1 MKCWHLVAAL
11 AIAGCGLN
19 TSSLPSTG
27 RSGQDAGVSA
37 TEASSSIA
45 GSPASWPARRR
56 PSRLAQDGGSSDTN
70 DASKPVPGGPTT
82 NDKDAQTDP
91 AQGGPANPSGSPSPS
106 GQPASG
112 GPSKPG
118 SQAQPPG
125 GSTGNGNNGSNGN
138 GNGQNGSSPNRGAED
153 AGVPDASSSG
163 AHDPDDDGSSD
174 EDEHSDDGDQSGH
187 GDHGDHGDNGEH
199 GNSSGNGDNGDNS
212 GPGSGSNDHGGPS
225 QSDDAVSIIVD
236 LVIAILDL
244 SLGPVRPSEIE
255 TLVSS
260 ILVLSLAPAELAAES
275 LVAVLDALD
284 DTQICLDHP
293 ERCNPLC
300 TNLESDCSACGRDED
315 CIERIEEM
323 CKVKLPKTCL

>member
-11 AIAGCGLN
+11 AFAGCGLN

-27 RSGQDAGVSA
+27 RSGEDAGVSA
-37 TEASSSIA
+37 TDASSPVA

-56 PSRLAQDGGSSDTN
+56 PSRLEKDGGSSDTK
-70 DASKPVPGGPTT
+70 DASKPGAGGPTT
-82 NDKDAQTDP
+82 GDKDAQTDP
-91 AQGGPANPSGSPSPS
+91 AQGGPANPSGNPNPS
-106 GQPASG
+106 GQPTSG
-112 GPSKPG
+112 SPSKPG

-125 GSTGNGNNGSNGN
+125 SSSGDGSDDDDN
-138 GNGQNGSSPNRGAED
+138 GNGQNGSAPD
-153 AGVPDASSSG
+153 AGAPDAGSSG
-163 AHDPDDDGSSD
+163 SQDPDDDGSSD
-174 EDEHSDDGDQSGH
+174 EDEHADENDHGDGDDGD
-187 GDHGDHGDNGEH
+187 D
-199 GNSSGNGDNGDNS
+199 GDNS
-212 GPGSGSNDHGGPS
+212 GQPGSGSNGHGS
-225 QSDDAVSIIVD
+225 QQPHSDDAVSIIVD

-244 SLGPVRPSEIE
+244 SLGPVRPAEIE
-255 TLVSS
+255 ALVSS

-323 CKVKLPKTCL
+323 CKVKLPKSCF

>member
-11 AIAGCGLN
+11 ALAGCGLN

-27 RSGQDAGVSA
+27 RSGEDAGVRA
-37 TEASSSIA
+37 ADASSSIA

-56 PSRLAQDGGSSDTN
+56 PSRLEQDGGSSDTK
-70 DASKPVPGGPTT
+70 DASKPGAGGPTT
-82 NDKDAQTDP
+82 RDKDAQTDP
-91 AQGGPANPSGSPSPS
+91 AQGGPANPNGGPNPS
-106 GQPASG
+106 GQPTSG
-112 GPSKPG
+112 TSGNPSKPG

-125 GSTGNGNNGSNGN
+125 TGNSAGNGSDDDGS
-138 GNGQNGSSPNRGAED
+138 GNGQNGSSSNGGAQD
-153 AGVPDASSSG
+153 AGASDASSSG
-163 AHDPDDDGSSD
+163 AHDPDPDDNGSSD
-174 EDEHSDDGDQSGH
+174 EDEDEHSDEDDRDD
-187 GDHGDHGDNGEH
+187 GDHGDEGDNG
-199 GNSSGNGDNGDNS
+199 GQ
-212 GPGSGSNDHGGPS
+212 PGSGSNGHGS
-225 QSDDAVSIIVD
+225 QQPHSDDAISIIVD

-244 SLGPVRPSEIE
+244 SLGPVRPSELE
-255 TLVSS
+255 ALVSS
-260 ILVLSLAPAELAAES
+260 ILVLSLAPADLAAES

-323 CKVKLPKTCL
+323 CKVKLPKTCF

>member
-27 RSGQDAGVSA
+27 RSGEDAGVSA
-37 TEASSSIA
+37 SEASSSIA

-56 PSRLAQDGGSSDTN
+56 PSRLEKDGGSSDTK
-70 DASKPVPGGPTT
+70 DASKPPAGGPTT

-91 AQGGPANPSGSPSPS
+91 AQGEPANPSGAPSPS
-106 GQPASG
+106 AQPTSG

-125 GSTGNGNNGSNGN
+125 SSSGNGSNGSNGSN
-138 GNGQNGSSPNRGAED
+138 GNGQNGSSPNGGAQDPGAPD
-153 AGVPDASSSG
+153 AGSSG
-163 AHDPDDDGSSD
+163 AHDPNDDGSSD
-174 EDEHSDDGDQSGH
+174 EDEHEHSDDGDQSGN
-187 GDHGDHGDNGEH
+187 GDH
-199 GNSSGNGDNGDNS
+199 GNSSGNGDDGDNS
-212 GPGSGSNDHGGPS
+212 GPGSGSNGHGGPS